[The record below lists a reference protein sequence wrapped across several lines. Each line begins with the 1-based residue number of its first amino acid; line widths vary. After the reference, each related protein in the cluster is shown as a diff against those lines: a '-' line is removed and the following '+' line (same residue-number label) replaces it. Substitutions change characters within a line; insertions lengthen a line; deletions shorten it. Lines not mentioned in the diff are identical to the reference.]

1 MREDVFREIESLP
14 ATTSWPDTSQREQER
29 REKVLRGIVQRIV
42 EDGPHR
48 AVASAERGRQF
59 IPFAALRG
67 YDEMIEEVE
76 RRTTN
81 AGGRASTATAERSTP
96 QHFPNTNLGGRHSPN
111 VVHT

>member
-14 ATTSWPDTSQREQER
+14 ATTSWPDASQREQER

-81 AGGRASTATAERSTP
+81 AEVRFRSHRGEKHASALSKHQPWRSA
-96 QHFPNTNLGGRHSPN
+96 
-111 VVHT
+111 